1 MSFLASSKL
10 LSKCE
15 RMRDAGK
22 AGKHVMTPLCDANGM
37 YESTQCSEKMCWC
50 AQPNGKLIPNTFHKK
65 MVDRAPNCRRHAGK
79 WSVFCVQIL
88 CILWCWLV
96 FLSPFFAEVSG
107 VWGVL
112 HKNMCMM
119 PLFVFLSPHLQETNQ
134 YVRGI
139 SLCFVR
145 EFVHYAP
152 VCVFEPPI
160 RKKQT
165 SKLGASVF

>member
-22 AGKHVMTPLCDANGM
+22 AGKHVMTPSCDANGM

-96 FLSPFFAEVSG
+96 FLSPFFCRSKRCLGRFA
-107 VWGVL
+107 
-112 HKNMCMM
+112 
-119 PLFVFLSPHLQETNQ
+119 QE
-134 YVRGI
+134 YV
-139 SLCFVR
+139 
-145 EFVHYAP
+145 HDAP
-152 VCVFEPPI
+152 VCVFEPPLA
-160 RKKQT
+160 RDK
-165 SKLGASVF
+165 SVC